1 VALLA
6 GVLLGAGAMVMPG
19 VAPAATPTVSES
31 FSPASVALNGT
42 STLTFAI
49 TNSDPATS
57 PHAVSFDDTLP
68 NGVRVVGTPSST
80 CTTGLPASAGPSDV
94 GFTDATL
101 TDNPGC
107 TVSATVQ
114 GVQAGQW
121 DNPVTV
127 NIDAAG
133 TPVTGSI
140 DVVAPPSISAAFGT
154 ALLGL
159 DGATSLTSTITNPN
173 ATFALSGIGFTDTLP
188 AGLTIAGRPTNT
200 CGGSFA
206 GDPGSNNFGLNGGQI
221 SPDSSCTVSVPIAAT
236 ITGAL
241 TDTTTQVLSAE
252 GGIGNTASAG
262 LTVIGAP
269 TISLLSPVGGR
280 VYAFSQRVRADYSCA
295 DDPNGPGIGSCVGDV
310 ANGALIDTSKAGAHT
325 FTVTATSRDGGIDTD
340 IAFYTVAPDNRFK
353 LGRPRVG
360 SDGSIAFTVRVP
372 GPGAVTVLEANGSRP
387 FARGHATTRRAGS
400 VRLTVRPNSAGR
412 RAVQQGHVKRVSVTV
427 AFTPRGGT
435 RRFVRLTLKA

>member
-1 VALLA
+1 MALLA
-6 GVLLGAGAMVMPG
+6 GVLLGAGAMVMPA
-19 VAPAATPTVSES
+19 VAVAATPTVSES
-31 FSPASVALNGT
+31 FSPALVALDGT

-49 TNSDPATS
+49 ANSDPLTS
-57 PHAVSFDDTLP
+57 PHVVSFDDTLP
-68 NGVRVVGTPSST
+68 SGLRVVGTPAST
-80 CTTGLPASAGPSDV
+80 CATGLPASAGPSDV
-94 GFTDATL
+94 GFTDPTL

-114 GVQAGQW
+114 GVQSGQW
-121 DNPVTV
+121 DDPVSAS
-127 NIDAAG
+127 IDTAP
-133 TPVTGSI
+133 TPLTASI

-154 ALLGL
+154 NLLGL
-159 DGATSLTSTITNPN
+159 DGTTSLGFTITNPN
-173 ATFALSGIGFTDTLP
+173 PTFALSGVGFTDTLP
-188 AGLTIAGRPTNT
+188 AGLTIAGQPTNT

-206 GDPGSNNFGLNGGQI
+206 GDPGSNNFGLSGGQI
-221 SPDSSCTVSVPIAAT
+221 SPASTCTVSVAIAAST
-236 ITGAL
+236 TGAL
-241 TDTTTQVLSAE
+241 TDTTTQVFSTE

-280 VYAFSQRVRADYSCA
+280 LYTFGQRVRADYSCA
-295 DDPNGPGIGSCVGDV
+295 DDPNGPGIGSCVGNV
-310 ANGALIDTSKAGAHT
+310 ATGALIDTSKAGAHS

-353 LGRPRVG
+353 LGRPHVG

-372 GPGAVTVLEANGSRP
+372 GPGAVTVLESNGSRP
-387 FARGHATTRRAGS
+387 FARGQATTRRAGS

-435 RRFVRLTLKA
+435 RRFVQLSLKA

>member
-1 VALLA
+1 MALLA
-6 GVLLGAGAMVMPG
+6 GVFLSAGAMVKPG
-19 VAPAATPTVSES
+19 LADAATPTVSES
-31 FSPASVALNGT
+31 FSPTSAALNGT

-49 TNSDPATS
+49 DNPDASVHTVA
-57 PHAVSFDDTLP
+57 FDDTLP
-68 NGVRVVGTPSST
+68 AGVQVAGTPTTT
-80 CTTGLPASAGPSDV
+80 CALPALATSGSPSEVAFNDPALGDSACALKATVRGIQAGP
-94 GFTDATL
+94 
-101 TDNPGC
+101 
-107 TVSATVQ
+107 
-114 GVQAGQW
+114 W

-127 NIDAAG
+127 NVDGAG
-133 TPVTGSI
+133 TPVTAMI
-140 DVVAPPSISAAFGT
+140 DVVAPPSISAKFGT
-154 ALLGL
+154 GLLGL
-159 DGATSLTSTITNPN
+159 DGATSLTFTITNPN
-173 ATFALSGIGFTDTLP
+173 ATFALGGVGFTDTLP
-188 AGLTIAGRPTNT
+188 AGLTIAGQPTNT

-206 GDPGSNNFGLNGGQI
+206 GDPGSNNLGLSGGQI
-221 SPDSSCTVSVPIAAT
+221 SPASSCTVSVAIAALS
-236 ITGAL
+236 TGAL
-241 TDTTTQVLSAE
+241 TDTTTQVFSAE

-269 TISLLSPVGGR
+269 TISLLSPVGGL
-280 VYAFSQRVRADYSCA
+280 VYTFSQRVRADYSCA

-310 ANGALIDTSKAGAHT
+310 ANGTLIDTSKAGAHT

-353 LGRPRVG
+353 LRRPRVG

-387 FARGHATTRRAGS
+387 FARGQATTRRAGK